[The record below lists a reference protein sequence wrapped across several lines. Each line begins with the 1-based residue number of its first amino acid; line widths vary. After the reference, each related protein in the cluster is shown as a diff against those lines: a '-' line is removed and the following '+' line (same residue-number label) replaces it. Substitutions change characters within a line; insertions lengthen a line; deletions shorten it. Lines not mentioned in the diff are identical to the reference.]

1 MTTTQENFLY
11 DNMQELFYGLHISNT
26 VEDMFIQN
34 NTNNKKID
42 TFFNS
47 LRETLIEL
55 RGGTLVSLKK
65 LKQYI
70 NESVNN
76 ITPKY

>member
-1 MTTTQENFLY
+1 MNPQEKFLY
-11 DNMQELFYGLHISNT
+11 DNMQQLFYGLKISNT
-26 VEDMFIQN
+26 FEDMFIEN

-42 TFFNS
+42 KYFDS
-47 LRETLIEL
+47 LREKVKGQIGGSLLI
-55 RGGTLVSLKK
+55 SLIT

-76 ITPKY
+76 IKPK

>member
-1 MTTTQENFLY
+1 MNPQEKFLY
-11 DNMQELFYGLHISNT
+11 DNMQQLFYGLKISNT
-26 VEDMFIQN
+26 FEDMFIEN

-42 TFFNS
+42 KYFDS
-47 LRETLIEL
+47 LREKVKEQIGGSLLI
-55 RGGTLVSLKK
+55 SLLT

-76 ITPKY
+76 IKPK

>member
-1 MTTTQENFLY
+1 MNSQEQFLY
-11 DNMQELFYGLHISNT
+11 NNIQELFYGLHISNT
-26 VEDMFIQN
+26 FEDMFIEN

-42 TFFNS
+42 KYFDS
-47 LRETLIEL
+47 LREKVKGQIGGSLLI
-55 RGGTLVSLKK
+55 SLIT

-76 ITPKY
+76 INPK